1 MSTYTP
7 ISDYEVKDGLSH
19 GDPEKIVSG
28 TELQAE
34 FDAIAASLRSKV
46 DSAFSMIS
54 ALQTEEVA
62 HVLLDLVYKPG
73 MIKPWYG
80 SSLDIPTGWALC
92 DGSNGTPDLR
102 GRFILGA
109 GGAYNLS
116 ATGGAESV
124 TSSAEGSHNHGG
136 VTGAT
141 VADLPEHNHTIFVAT
156 KNGAGGDTQGF
167 GTSGNIA
174 VAGDQQA
181 SVGYID
187 TNQAG
192 TQIIGDTGS
201 GGSGHTHT
209 ISDDGSHAHTVATLP
224 PYYGLYYIMYLGF
237 DTEAGIG
244 NSDSPLPLGRP
255 IIIQMA
261 CSDLTSAL
269 TAGTNRAY
277 VRAPLGFT
285 ISDVR
290 ASLLTGSSSGAV
302 TIDINK
308 NGSTLLSTKLTIDA
322 NETTSTT
329 AATPYVLSGTTVL
342 DDDHLS
348 VDIDGAGT
356 GAAGLIVSILGT
368 AS

>member
-1 MSTYTP
+1 MGDYTKVT
-7 ISDYEVKDGLSH
+7 DFEVKDGLSH

-28 TELQAE
+28 TELEVE
-34 FDAIAASLRSKV
+34 FDAIAAAIRSKV
-46 DSAFSMIS
+46 GSAFSMIS
-54 ALQTEEVA
+54 AIQTTEVA
-62 HVLLDLVYKPG
+62 QVISDMLFKQG
-73 MIKPWYG
+73 MIQPWYG
-80 SSLDIPTGWALC
+80 STLDIPSGWALC
-92 DGSNGTPDLR
+92 DGTNGTPDLR
-102 GRFILGA
+102 NRFIVGA
-109 GGAYNLS
+109 GSTYSLN
-116 ATGGAESV
+116 ATGGATTGT
-124 TSSAEGSHNHGG
+124 TSTEGSHSHTGA
-136 VTGAT
+136 TGAT
-141 VADLPEHNHTIFVAT
+141 VADLPEHNHTIYVAT

-167 GTSGNIA
+167 GTSGDIA

-201 GGSGHTHT
+201 GGSGHTHS
-209 ISDDGSHAHTVATLP
+209 IDADGSHTHTVATLP
-224 PYYGLYYIMYLGF
+224 PYYGLYYIMYVGF

-290 ASLLTGSSSGAV
+290 ASLLTQSSSGAV
-302 TIDINK
+302 TVDINK
-308 NGSTLLSTKLTIDA
+308 NGVTLLSTKLTIDSG
-322 NETTSTT
+322 EKTSTT
-329 AATPYVLSGTTVL
+329 AATPYVLSGTTVV
-342 DDDHLS
+342 DDDLIT

-356 GAAGLIVSILGT
+356 TAAGLIVTILGS